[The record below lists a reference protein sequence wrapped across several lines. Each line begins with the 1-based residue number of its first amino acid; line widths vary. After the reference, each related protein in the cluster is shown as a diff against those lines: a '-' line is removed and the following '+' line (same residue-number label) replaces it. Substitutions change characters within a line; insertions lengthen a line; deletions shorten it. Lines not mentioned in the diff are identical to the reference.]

1 MSNIVSGLIVVA
13 FAALIGFM
21 GLVVKVRFFPVKEE
35 EEREDVAGYVTMVV
49 GVIYALILALALVAV
64 WENKDSAEGH
74 VATESSALHELYLLG
89 ATMAPADQQ
98 RVQTAATAYE
108 EYVVNTEWPKLRNGD
123 EIDNT
128 GWTLLTTLRTAVL
141 TSDTG
146 TTARQDVLSDATT
159 QLSTLADARRGR
171 LDDATKRMPPVLWI
185 GLILGGILTIGLT
198 FAYGIEQR
206 FTHIGMVMG
215 MVALIGFMLILIYNL
230 ENPFNHGL
238 GADPEPFK
246 RLFD

>member
-1 MSNIVSGLIVVA
+1 MSTVISGLIVVA
-13 FAALIGFM
+13 FAALIGFL
-21 GLVVKVRFFPVKEE
+21 GLLVKVRFFPVEE
-35 EEREDVAGYVTMVV
+35 EEDREDVAGYVTMVV

-64 WENKDSAEGH
+64 WENKDSAQGH
-74 VATESSALHELYLLG
+74 VATEASALHEVSLLG
-89 ATMAPADQQ
+89 GTLLPADQQ
-98 RVQTAATAYE
+98 RIQTETTTYAH
-108 EYVVNTEWPKLRNGD
+108 YVVGTEWPAMRGGK
-123 EIDNT
+123 EIDDT
-128 GWTLLTTLRTAVL
+128 GWHLLTDLRSAVL
-141 TSDTG
+141 SSDVA

-171 LDDATKRMPPVLWI
+171 LDDADKRMPPLLWV
-185 GLILGGILTIGLT
+185 GLVLGGVLTIGLT

-238 GADPEPFK
+238 GAGSEPFT
-246 RLFD
+246 RYFR

>member
-1 MSNIVSGLIVVA
+1 MSNVVSGLIVVA
-13 FAALIGFM
+13 FAALVGFL
-21 GLVVKVRFFPVKEE
+21 GLLVKVRYFPVKEE
-35 EEREDVAGYVTMVV
+35 EDREDVAGYVTMVI
-49 GVIYALILALALVAV
+49 GVMYALVLALSLVAV

-74 VATESSALHELYLLG
+74 VSTESSSLHEVYLLG
-89 ATMAPADQQ
+89 GTMLPADRQ
-98 RVQTAATAYE
+98 RVQTAATAYAHH
-108 EYVVNTEWPKLRNGD
+108 VVSNEWPAMRNGK
-123 EIDNT
+123 EVGET
-128 GWTLLTTLRTAVL
+128 GWDLLTDLRTAVL
-141 TSDTG
+141 SSEAA

-171 LDDATKRMPPVLWI
+171 LDDAGKRMPPLLWI
-185 GLILGGILTIGLT
+185 GLVLGGVLTIGLT

-215 MVALIGFMLILIYNL
+215 MVAMIGFMLILIYNL

-246 RLFD
+246 RLLG